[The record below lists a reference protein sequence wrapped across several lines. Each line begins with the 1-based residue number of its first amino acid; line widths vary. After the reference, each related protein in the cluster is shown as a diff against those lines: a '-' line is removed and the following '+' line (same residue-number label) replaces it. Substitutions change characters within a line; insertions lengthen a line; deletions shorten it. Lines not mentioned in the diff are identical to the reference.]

1 MRRLLRRWTL
11 LAGILPDRRFDVAIS
26 QRDRGLF
33 VGSHLVSL
41 FVEVKLALTAKG
53 EPTHR
58 SQGKREAAAVAGV
71 PKRTKQRE

>member
-1 MRRLLRRWTL
+1 MIRQSLLG
-11 LAGILPDRRFDVAIS
+11 GILPDRRFGVAIS

-41 FVEVKLALTAKG
+41 FVELKLALTARG

-58 SQGKREAAAVAGV
+58 SLGKRETAAVAGV